1 MVKGKNRMKEK
12 MTIERQRIIE
22 LNGEMMFRM
31 DRFRK
36 VDNLS

>member
-22 LNGEMMFRM
+22 LNGEMMFR
-31 DRFRK
+31 K